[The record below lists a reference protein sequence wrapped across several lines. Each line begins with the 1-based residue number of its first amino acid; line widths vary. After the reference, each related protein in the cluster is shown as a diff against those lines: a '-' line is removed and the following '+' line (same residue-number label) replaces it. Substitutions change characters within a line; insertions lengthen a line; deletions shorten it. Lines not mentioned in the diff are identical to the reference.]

1 MQVWKFK
8 GIYLKQG
15 WLSPAY
21 VTTDES
27 GKITNISDQYSA
39 EINLSA
45 ISLGL
50 E

>member
-1 MQVWKFK
+1 MKVWKFK

-27 GKITNISDQYSA
+27 GKITNISDQHSA